1 MAGEIVQFVKG
12 SQRFAPDGTGGGTL
26 TWKERVTRPGFRP
39 AIRERSMR
47 KDAMQF
53 GPSASMTNDEAAAY
67 GDSQEK

>member
-47 KDAMQF
+47 KDALS